1 MTISVHYTASILRAV
16 RPETFRIAPRYP
28 IMERHD
34 IHQHPT
40 VLIVE
45 DEFLLRA
52 ALADYLQNDGFDVV
66 EAGSADDAVEIIS
79 HADRPIDVVFSDVMM
94 PGRLDGIG
102 LAQWLRARHPEVQI
116 LLTSG
121 RAESVSDAIRRCGRA
136 MPKPYDMDQ
145 VAREIRKLV

>member
-1 MTISVHYTASILRAV
+1 MNGHDSH
-16 RPETFRIAPRYP
+16 RPA
-28 IMERHD
+28 
-34 IHQHPT
+34 T

-52 ALADYLQNDGFDVV
+52 ALADYLHDSGFDVV

-102 LAQWLRARHPEVQI
+102 LARWLHTSHPEVQI

-121 RAESVSDAIRRCGRA
+121 RAECVADAVKRCGRA
-136 MPKPYDMDQ
+136 MPKPYDLDQ
-145 VAREIRKLV
+145 VVKEIRKLV